1 MIDWISV
8 TPRFLV
14 TESATLPLSCLLG
27 GVCFVLMVSHTLSIL
42 TGRPWIGVAV
52 GGAVGVALILA
63 SMIVGLVPLCWGI
76 PAMVLV
82 VAIEYWVIIN

>member
-27 GVCFVLMVSHTLSIL
+27 GVCFVLMVSHTLSSL

-52 GGAVGVALILA
+52 GEALILA

-76 PAMVLV
+76 PAIVLV